1 MTTPIRSHHRT
12 AGALLILLLASVGAT
27 AQLQRLPRT
36 RTEAASAKVE
46 SKTGDISGRVVN
58 ESGQPLVNAIV
69 YVRPNTPKGLPDPN
83 TTTNRDG
90 VFKVSGLE
98 PGSYTVMALMPAYI
112 PKPPKPGPAVPSPA
126 DSVTLVLIKG
136 GVITGTVTNSKGD
149 PVEAIG
155 IRVEMVTDESG
166 RRAPGISYENMTDDR
181 GVYRVYGLPSGTYIV
196 AADGATN
203 YSPTG
208 VNAFAVDMPT
218 YAPSSSREAA
228 DEISVRVGEETSNV
242 DIRYRG
248 ERGSTINGIVNGTR
262 TIDRGFSVS
271 LTSLSEKGPRWDTNF
286 QAANGEFALEGI
298 PDGDYLLVAT
308 AYWNDRD
315 RGLSE
320 SMVLNIRA
328 ADIGGIELTAAALA
342 SIGGAVVLKELKE
355 PVPECTD
362 KRQPEFSQMTI
373 TGWHRV
379 TEEGAKKKPHF
390 VWPARGSE
398 TPNSQGNFT
407 LRDLAASE
415 YYFGVRFSGQQW
427 YLQSIAFAPPGG
439 KPTDATRSWTTV
451 KPGDQ
456 LSGLTFTLAQGA
468 AYVRGQITLAEGQ
481 TLPGKLIV
489 YLVPAETAQAEEA
502 LRYFATPVNTEGNF
516 GLSNV
521 APGRYWMLAQ
531 PDTKDTRSG
540 VSKIRL
546 PDAAETRSSLRYAA
560 EQRKTPIELK
570 PCQDIT
576 FRFYSPQDIVQ

>member
-12 AGALLILLLASVGAT
+12 AGALLILLLASICAT
-27 AQLQRLPRT
+27 AQLHPQRLPRT

-46 SKTGDISGRVVN
+46 SKTGNISGRVVN
-58 ESGQPLVNAIV
+58 ESGQPLVNAEV
-69 YVRPNTPKGLPDPN
+69 YVRPDTPQQLPDTY
-83 TTTNRDG
+83 TTTDREG
-90 VFKVSGLE
+90 VFKFSGLE
-98 PGSYTVMALMPAYI
+98 RGSYTVAASVPAYI
-112 PKPPKPGPAVPSPA
+112 AKPPKPGPVVRSTG
-126 DSVTLVLIKG
+126 DSVTLVLLKG
-136 GVITGTVTNSKGD
+136 GVITGTVINSKGD

-166 RRAPGISYENMTDDR
+166 RRPPGISYESMTDDR

-228 DEISVRVGEETSNV
+228 DKISVRLGEETSNV
-242 DIRYRG
+242 DISYRG
-248 ERGSTINGIVNGTR
+248 ERGSTISGIVNGTR
-262 TIDRGFSVS
+262 IADRGFSVT
-271 LTSLSEKGPRWDTNF
+271 LTSLAEKGPRWHTSF
-286 QAANGEFALEGI
+286 QAANGEFAFEGI
-298 PDGDYLLVAT
+298 PDGDYLLAAT

-320 SMVLNIRA
+320 SMVLNIRD

-362 KRQPEFSQMTI
+362 KRQPQFSEMSI
-373 TGWHRV
+373 TAWHRV
-379 TEEGAKKKPHF
+379 TEGAEGAKKKPQF
-390 VWPARGSE
+390 VWRARGSE

-415 YYFGVRFSGQQW
+415 YYFGVRSSGHQW
-427 YLQSIAFAPPGG
+427 YLQSIAFAPSTPGG
-439 KPTDATRSWTTV
+439 KPADATRSWTTV

-468 AYVRGQITLAEGQ
+468 ALVRGQITLTEGQ
-481 TLPGKLIV
+481 TLPGKLMV
-489 YLVPAETAQAEEA
+489 YLVPAEAAQAEEA
-502 LRYFATPVNTEGNF
+502 LRYFVAPVTTEGNF
-516 GLSNV
+516 WFSNV
-521 APGRYWMLAQ
+521 APGHYWILAQ
-531 PDTKDTRSG
+531 PGTDDTRSE
-540 VSKIRL
+540 VSQIRL
-546 PDAAETRSSLRYAA
+546 PDAAETRSSLRHAA
-560 EQRKTPIELK
+560 EQRKTAIDLT
-570 PCQDIT
+570 PCQDLT
-576 FRFYSPQDIVQ
+576 FRLPL